1 MTRRQLNLGCTNED
15 VLHVKR
21 GEIMR
26 SYETCVAWLATVKKG
41 EYYGKEVCRM
51 MIEACDK
58 AIPFKPLLTMDERVD
73 IIFELFQRYLRAMSI
88 NIPEF
93 ISYTNTYGLDILRIK

>member
-41 EYYGKEVCRM
+41 EYNGKEVCRM
-51 MIEACDK
+51 MVEACDK
-58 AIPFKPLLTMDERVD
+58 AIPFKSLLSIDERVENN
-73 IIFELFQRYLRAMSI
+73 FELFQRYLRAMSI